1 MVKKNTDVMVPASE
15 SSLDEL
21 RQMYPTEVGYNR
33 TLLPRFGLVS
43 QDVTE
48 KVKDPKTKKTE
59 IKVITEAGT
68 LFLER
73 QTEEVDTEGKK
84 EWNREELGTEV
95 EGVILYQRKQLKYYD
110 KDSEKYTS
118 SPVYDTDDEVVP
130 LFLDKKEVKRGTPAD
145 LKKFYPGTN
154 SKGKAI
160 SLLEENR
167 ILYVMMNDE
176 VFQLNLRGTSMYSFL
191 TYARKIL
198 PPSVLT
204 KFSSEPQE
212 NGSTQ
217 WNMMTFMPVRPLGED
232 EITTVKEKVMEIKGG
247 IESEKAYY
255 AAQKSAEKA
264 EGESDEDAEDRKK
277 RNKDF

>member
-217 WNMMTFMPVRPLGED
+217 WNMMTFTPVRPLGED
-232 EITTVKEKVMEIKGG
+232 EITTVKEKVIEIKGG